1 MNKVIEKIKSQ
12 GKEQVEK
19 TIRIA
24 AIITTAIIVV
34 IWLVLT
40 QVFKEKKENVSD
52 QILFEQISESVGN
65 LENNVGETFEK
76 TEDSILNDD
85 NTSIFEVTDDSE
97 FLPLEET
104 VTPNDALENDYLGS
118 PNTGEATV
126 EDNNNTI

>member
-52 QILFEQISESVGN
+52 QILFEQISESVGT

-97 FLPLEET
+97 FVPLEET
-104 VTPNDALENDYLGS
+104 VTPNDTLENDYLGS